1 MNLKKQAGRGAAIL
15 LMACCLAACVS
26 NGAKVAG
33 TADADGRTYYPD
45 LPESPRIQH
54 LTTLASES
62 DLAGEE
68 DGFARFILGEEKK
81 ETRLVQPYGTAMD
94 KGRLYVVDT
103 GAGAL
108 AVFDLARKKL
118 EFIPG
123 SGSGRMKRPI
133 NIRIDRDGTRYVTDT
148 GRDQVMVYD
157 RNDRF
162 VLAIG
167 ESGQFRPVDL
177 AIVGERLYVVD
188 ILHHSIQVLEKATGK
203 LLFHFGKAGSGDG
216 ELFHP
221 TNIAVTPE
229 GDMLVVDTSNYR
241 VQRFSADGKFIRSH
255 GTVGATPGSF
265 ARPKGIAVDPSG
277 RMYVSDAAF
286 ENVQLFDR
294 EGRLLMYFGQPGD
307 GKEGLNLPTG
317 VTIDRENIEWFRRYA
332 RKGFDIEYL
341 IFVASQ
347 FGPNKIDVFGFG
359 KLQGKDYPAEEGVRP
374 AQKADRR

>member
-1 MNLKKQAGRGAAIL
+1 
-15 LMACCLAACVS
+15 VS
-26 NGAKVAG
+26 SGAKVG
-33 TADADGRTYYPD
+33 GLNDADGRVFYPD
-45 LPESPRIQH
+45 LPDSPRIQH
-54 LTTLASES
+54 LTTLASEN
-62 DLAGEE
+62 DLAGED
-68 DGFARFILGEEKK
+68 DGFAKFILGEEKK
-81 ETRLVQPYGTAMD
+81 ETRLLQPYGTAMD

-108 AVFDLARKKL
+108 AVFDLARRKL

-133 NIRIDRDGTRYVTDT
+133 NIRIDGEGKRYVTDT
-148 GRDQVMVYD
+148 GRDQVLVYGRD
-157 RNDRF
+157 DRF
-162 VLAIG
+162 LSAIG
-167 ESGQFRPVDL
+167 EPGQFRPVDL

-188 ILHHSIQVLEKATGK
+188 ILHHSVQVLDKASGK

-221 TNIAVTPE
+221 TNIAVTPQ
-229 GDMLVVDTSNYR
+229 GDVLVVDTGNYR
-241 VQRFSADGKFIRSH
+241 VQRFTAEGKFMRSQGAV
-255 GTVGATPGSF
+255 GTIPGSF
-265 ARPKGIAVDPSG
+265 ARPKGIAVDSSG

-294 EGRLLMYFGQPGD
+294 DGRMLMDFGQPGD

-317 VTIDRENIEWFRRYA
+317 ITIDRDNVEWFRRYA

-359 KLQGKDYPAEEGVRP
+359 RLQGKDYPADSATGP
-374 AQKADRR
+374 AQKADRQ

>member
-1 MNLKKQAGRGAAIL
+1 MNCNKHLLKPLLALLLASCPGACATN
-15 LMACCLAACVS
+15 AS
-26 NGAKVAG
+26 KPVAG
-33 TADADGRTYYPD
+33 AEQDGKEFYPS

-54 LTTLASES
+54 LVTLASEN
-62 DLAGEE
+62 DLAGAD

-81 ETRLVQPYGTAMD
+81 VTQLVQPYGTAMD

-103 GAGAL
+103 GAAAL
-108 AVFDLARKKL
+108 AVFDFTKRKL
-118 EFIPG
+118 EFLPG
-123 SGSGRMKRPI
+123 SGSGRLKRPI

-167 ESGQFRPVDL
+167 ETGQFKPVDV

-188 ILHHSIQVLEKATGK
+188 ILHHSIQVLDKASGK
-203 LLFHFGKAGSGDG
+203 LLSHFGKAGSGDG

-241 VQRFSADGKFIRSH
+241 VQRFTAEGKFVRSY
-255 GTVGATPGSF
+255 GTVGSIPGSF
-265 ARPKGIAVDPSG
+265 ARPKGIAVDPAG
-277 RMYVSDAAF
+277 RVYVSDSAF

-294 EGRLLMYFGQPGD
+294 EGRLLMDFGQPGD
-307 GKEGLNLPTG
+307 NKVGLNLPTG
-317 VTIDRENIEWFRRYA
+317 VSIDRDNVEWFRRFA

-359 KLQGKDYPAEEGVRP
+359 RLQGKVYPEDASRPTAQLEVR
-374 AQKADRR
+374 